1 MALYRLIWKRFIQC
15 VWMPVVFVAALIFVG
30 VYLFLSFQTDSYQMI
45 FSVNRQFTRAQKC
58 KPTVYILPSEYTPAG
73 GVPTEF

>member
-1 MALYRLIWKRFIQC
+1 MQFDSMLLLY
-15 VWMPVVFVAALIFVG
+15 
-30 VYLFLSFQTDSYQMI
+30 TYQMI

-73 GVPTEF
+73 GVPTEFWAIHSVFLSIVIVLQI